1 LKPRTINACMA
12 TANITHRRFK
22 GHDLLPEL
30 KTELMKL
37 MNNND
42 DIDEDYIISHMEYL
56 KDITSTIET

>member
-1 LKPRTINACMA
+1 MA